1 VCLKL
6 LLSAEII
13 TENMKIKEFET
24 VILKYLAD
32 NFNALAYITH
42 SDKAYMNIEMSNK
55 SDIDFC
61 TLQYISSLTRT
72 INVSFD
78 VEIRYRDCDRYGIIS
93 ILDHEL
99 EE

>member
-1 VCLKL
+1 MKL
-6 LLSAEII
+6 
-13 TENMKIKEFET
+13 KEFET
-24 VILKYLAD
+24 VILKYLKD
-32 NFNALAYITH
+32 NFDAMAYITH
-42 SDKAYMNIEMSNK
+42 SDESYMTIEMSNK